1 MSDPNSDR
9 PIDKCFSAVHVDKK
23 PNYITINHKKVRKS
37 MIINDHYRT
46 TLHSQIVTYE
56 SNRDRRNN
64 ENRYSYYSYN
74 YTPASSEHDR
84 IYYSKG
90 QARYLPLIPADCT
103 SYNGLM
109 GKVLCDLKK
118 SSN

>member
-9 PIDKCFSAVHVDKK
+9 PIDKCFSVVHVDKK
-23 PNYITINHKKVRKS
+23 PNYTIINYNKVRKS
-37 MIINDHYRT
+37 MIINDDYIT
-46 TLHSQIVTYE
+46 ILHHNIVRYV

-64 ENRYSYYSYN
+64 ENHDPYYSYN